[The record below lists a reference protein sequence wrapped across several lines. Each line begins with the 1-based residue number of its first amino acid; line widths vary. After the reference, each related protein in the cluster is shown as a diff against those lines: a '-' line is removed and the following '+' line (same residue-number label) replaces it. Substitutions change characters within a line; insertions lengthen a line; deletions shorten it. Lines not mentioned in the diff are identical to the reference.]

1 MNQIYMHEEIKSRLY
16 SENACYHWVK
26 NYFSSYLLPR
36 NIKIKIYP
44 VIILHNVL
52 NGHETGVFH
61 LREEC
66 SVRMLE
72 NRIG

>member
-1 MNQIYMHEEIKSRLY
+1 MNQICMHERIKSRLN

-26 NYFSSYLLPR
+26 NYFSFYSLPR

-52 NGHETGVFH
+52 NGCGTGVFH
-61 LREEC
+61 
-66 SVRMLE
+66 VKGRM
-72 NRIG
+72 